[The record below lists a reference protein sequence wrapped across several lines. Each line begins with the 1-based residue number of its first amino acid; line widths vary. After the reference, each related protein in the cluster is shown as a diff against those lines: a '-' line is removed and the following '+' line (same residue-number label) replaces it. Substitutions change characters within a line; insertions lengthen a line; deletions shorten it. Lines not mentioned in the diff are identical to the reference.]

1 MSPESD
7 DGVCEKYLAMQK
19 YRVAAVRAHHALG
32 LGSNE
37 SLKKTWILWSGR
49 FNLFGG

>member
-19 YRVAAVRAHHALG
+19 YRVAGVRAHHALG

-37 SLKKTWILWSGR
+37 SLKKMWIVWSDR
-49 FNLFGG
+49 FKLFEG